1 LVLTA
6 INRLL
11 IFSQFEVT
19 LIFIDLRSD
28 FVGKVLS
35 QLVGELEFE
44 LLLID
49 AVTIVIGVFF
59 LDLCINIH
67 VVQYQNKLGKF
78 LQVFLRKVWLTDGE
92 CHQYLIECVDN
103 RGINPATSAVH
114 DGANY
119 SVESISRKL
128 ELISHKLSDKLN
140 PQRGLSD
147 SCARV
152 LKSTGV
158 NQSHAFKLMEL
169 SFKCHG
175 FH

>member
-1 LVLTA
+1 M
-6 INRLL
+6 
-11 IFSQFEVT
+11 S
-19 LIFIDLRSD
+19 
-28 FVGKVLS
+28 
-35 QLVGELEFE
+35 ELEFE

-49 AVTIVIGVFF
+49 VAVVIGVFF
-59 LDLCINIH
+59 LYLCINIH
-67 VVQYQNKLGKF
+67 IVQYQNKLGQF
-78 LQVFLRKVWLTDGE
+78 LQVFFRKVWLTDSE
-92 CHQYLIECVDN
+92 CHQNLIECVDN

-114 DGANY
+114 NGAND

-140 PQRGLSD
+140 PQRGLGD
-147 SCARV
+147 TCARV